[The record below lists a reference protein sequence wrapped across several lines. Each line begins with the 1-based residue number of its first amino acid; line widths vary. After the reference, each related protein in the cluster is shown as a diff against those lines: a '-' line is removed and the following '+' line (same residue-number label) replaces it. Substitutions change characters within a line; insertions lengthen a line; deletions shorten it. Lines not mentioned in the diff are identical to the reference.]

1 MKQIFFLL
9 ALLMPLLLKAQT
21 LKPGYYK
28 SQDGYMTVTVNH
40 EGDVINMKDQAGD
53 HVYRSEG
60 GGSYR
65 NTNEKW
71 SNFTLSVVDADHF
84 QSLKNGAGAHT
95 WTFSGKAP
103 SAEDFVKDDDD
114 EEDCSLAEKYMEL
127 AQKGGDDT
135 QVNTFCGAAA
145 LMKCTMNAEGFAE
158 YARQTIASL
167 KQILVNPGV
176 NPCTDVFTAAQ
187 WSAN

>member
-9 ALLMPLLLKAQT
+9 TLMMPFVMKAQT

-28 SQDGYMTVTVNH
+28 SQDGYITVTVNQ
-40 EGDVINMKDQAGD
+40 EGDAINMKDQAGD
-53 HVYRSEG
+53 HVYRNEG
-60 GGSYR
+60 GTYR
-65 NTNEKW
+65 NTNPKY
-71 SNFTLSVVDADHF
+71 SNFTINVVDADHF

-95 WTFSGKAP
+95 WTYSGKAP
-103 SAEDFVKDDDD
+103 SAEDFVKDEEN
-114 EEDCSLAEKYMEL
+114 EEDCEMAQRYMEL

-145 LMKCTMNAEGFAE
+145 LMKCNMNAEGFAE